1 MAFCDKCGAY
11 MSNADKFCEEC
22 GWENPNATN
31 VSTNVNT
38 PIPSDIPSPN
48 LNTNNQQ
55 NIPASRPVIKPQ
67 NPQQGRRPNV
77 YQPKESGGFGIA
89 DFGSD
94 SFADDFFGVNN
105 EQATQ
110 KSEPVTI
117 SEVPVVQTETQ
128 PVLDNNTEFEV
139 QENENK
145 TSFED
150 ESNDIVAPAQPQE
163 SGFVDIF
170 GGGWNTNPQ
179 ETVSPVIAESQVNN
193 TENTN
198 LNQSRE
204 VNTAPQNSVPQ
215 DNNWYLDPV
224 PNDEPVSE
232 NQTNKNKK
240 NKVKKQKTNVV
251 KASKSRGSS
260 GFGNNKMLPIVA
272 VVAVVV
278 VIGLV
283 IYSMRGDKNPDPDSS
298 TTTTTSST
306 VASTEEVSFSDL
318 EPSIIVPTSGYQ
330 FSEAS
335 VFSITEDQLAKVPDA
350 QKYGVVTKVEII
362 GKDIMLTTDN
372 GKTITFSSS
381 IADKESYNGKGIAV
395 EGTVLFDVISAKN
408 VYLYIPTVMPTENTT
423 TTTTST
429 VSTTTTTKPSETN
442 PSSSVNSTTT
452 TTTAPE
458 DFSVTVISASQA
470 ESLKQKWSANPTLL
484 KGQNAYFCTVKNV
497 KTEGNKLVIVTQN
510 YSIYFPIEAD
520 ISTVV
525 PGDKI
530 IVLGK
535 TTSKGVNASQLY
547 VIK

>member
-11 MSNADKFCEEC
+11 MSDADKFCEEC
-22 GWENPNATN
+22 GWENPDATN

-94 SFADDFFGVNN
+94 SFADDFFGVND
-105 EQATQ
+105 ESPVQ
-110 KSEPVTI
+110 EPVLKQENI
-117 SEVPVVQTETQ
+117 IPQEPIVPEETKGETQ
-128 PVLDNNTEFEV
+128 EKPAE
-139 QENENK
+139 
-145 TSFED
+145 TSFVNN
-150 ESNDIVAPAQPQE
+150 ESFNAEIDSAP
-163 SGFVDIF
+163 SNGFVDIF
-170 GGGWNTNPQ
+170 GGGWNTDSNEITTQSVPS
-179 ETVSPVIAESQVNN
+179 ENSINNSENVNSIQKN
-193 TENTN
+193 EITPE
-198 LNQSRE
+198 
-204 VNTAPQNSVPQ
+204 PNSVPQ

-224 PNDEPVSE
+224 PNDEPVRE

-283 IYSMRGDKNPDPDSS
+283 IFSMRGDKNPDPDSS

-381 IADKESYNGKGIAV
+381 IVDKESYNGKGIAV

-408 VYLYIPTVMPTENTT
+408 VYLYIPTVIQTENTT
-423 TTTTST
+423 TTTAVT
-429 VSTTTTTKPSETN
+429 TTTTTKPSETK
-442 PSSSVNSTTT
+442 PSSSTNNTTT
-452 TTTAPE
+452 TTITAPE
-458 DFSVTVISASQA
+458 DFSVTVVSASQA

-547 VIK
+547 IIK